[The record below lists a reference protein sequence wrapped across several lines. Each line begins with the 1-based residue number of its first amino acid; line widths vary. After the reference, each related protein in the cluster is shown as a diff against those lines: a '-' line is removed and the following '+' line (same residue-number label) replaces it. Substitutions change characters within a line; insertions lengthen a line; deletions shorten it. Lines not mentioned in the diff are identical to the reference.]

1 MTNNNDGCG
10 IDKDI
15 FLLGEE
21 EVEETEQ
28 TIVGD
33 IKVLIEE
40 LIQAELSEASRKIQE
55 LKELSKEGGC

>member
-1 MTNNNDGCG
+1 MADNNDGCG

-21 EVEETEQ
+21 EVEQ
-28 TIVGD
+28 TTAD
-33 IKVLIEE
+33 NIKVLIEE

>member
-1 MTNNNDGCG
+1 MADNNDGCG

-21 EVEETEQ
+21 EVEQ
-28 TIVGD
+28 TTAD
-33 IKVLIEE
+33 NIKVLIEE

-55 LKELSKEGGC
+55 LKELPKEGGC